1 MKHIL
6 DALLAVIGLLIPRL
20 KKEDSVNGVEETK
33 EALVA
38 FNEVSVFCAH
48 HFKNG
53 VQVADF
59 SELYSEIIANP
70 DFKAKMLA
78 AYENY
83 NLIPSELKDL
93 DLGEGLELAKL
104 QVEYIEKFVDAF
116 QKA

>member
-1 MKHIL
+1 MKNIL
-6 DALLAVIGLLIPRL
+6 DALLAVMGLLIPRL
-20 KKEDSVNGVEETK
+20 KKEDSVSGIKETK

-38 FNEVSVFCAH
+38 LNEVSVFCAYQ
-48 HFKNG
+48 FKNG
-53 VQVADF
+53 VQAADF
-59 SELYSEIIANP
+59 SALYSEIIANP

-83 NLIPSELKDL
+83 NLIPVEIKDL

-104 QVEYIEKFVDAF
+104 QVEYVEQFIEAF